1 MFFANACTFGEVEA
15 LRNSVG
21 KEMKMMP
28 YFAVVVGLLTL
39 LLNAGALLAMLW
51 PKVARKQKMF
61 LLIRLI
67 CFTYC
72 IFGVGLLIS
81 GSFALYRLYGAGLR
95 LVTQQ
100 GCFFQFLLLDF
111 SLRFLTDV
119 SLFTGLDRCLA
130 VVAPK
135 FYVHVF
141 KRKLT
146 TTIMLCI
153 ILHCT
158 IMEIVGYFYTSDQV
172 LLFCSYVTIFERSY
186 FIKSQMQ
193 INLLLAITLVVYLFL
208 MFWIR
213 LKMRTVERH
222 GDNISQSR
230 QRMNVKLIVT
240 LFMCVGTFCITTVVG
255 NVVVSFALS
264 ISDLTQSILT
274 TRFAVLSFFDGI
286 LHFILLYCRMGEFR
300 KLIHYSLLCQ
310 SAATKCS
317 IIGMI
322 SSKGI

>member
-1 MFFANACTFGEVEA
+1 MFFANASTFGEVEVM
-15 LRNSVG
+15 RNSVG
-21 KEMKMMP
+21 KEMKIMP
-28 YFAVVVGLLTL
+28 YFGVVVGLLTL
-39 LLNAGALLAMLW
+39 LLNAGALLAMLL
-51 PKVARKQKMF
+51 PKVARKQKVF

-72 IFGVGLLIS
+72 IFGAGLLIS
-81 GSFALYRLYGAGLR
+81 GIFALYRLHGAGLR
-95 LVTQQ
+95 LLTQQ
-100 GCFFQFLLLDF
+100 GCFLQFLVLDF

-146 TTIMLCI
+146 TTIMLLI
-153 ILHCT
+153 FFHCV
-158 IMEIVGYFYTSDQV
+158 IMEIVGYFHTSDQP
-172 LLFCSYVTIFERSY
+172 LLFCSYVTIFDRSY

-193 INLLLAITLVVYLFL
+193 INLLLSITLVVYLFL
-208 MFWIR
+208 MVWIR
-213 LKMRTVERH
+213 FKMRSVERL

-255 NVVVSFALS
+255 NVVVNFALS

-274 TRFAVLSFFDGI
+274 TRYAIISFFDGI

-300 KLIHYSLLCQ
+300 KLIHCLLLRQ
-310 SAATKCS
+310 TAAAKKSS
-317 IIGMI
+317 IGII

>member
-15 LRNSVG
+15 MRNSVG
-21 KEMKMMP
+21 NEMKMMP
-28 YFAVVVGLLTL
+28 YFGVVVGLLTF
-39 LLNAGALLAMLW
+39 LLNAGALLAMLL
-51 PKVARKQKMF
+51 PKVARKQRMF

-81 GSFALYRLYGAGLR
+81 GSFALYRLYGSGLR
-95 LVTQQ
+95 LVTQA

-111 SLRFLTDV
+111 SLRLLTDV

-146 TTIMLCI
+146 TTIMLLI
-153 ILHCT
+153 ILHCS
-158 IMEIVGYFYTSDQV
+158 IMEIVGYFHTSDQM
-172 LLFCSYVTIFERSY
+172 LLLCSYVTIFERSY

-208 MFWIR
+208 MLWIR

-222 GDNISQSR
+222 GDNISQSRR

-255 NVVVSFALS
+255 NVVISFALS

-274 TRFAVLSFFDGI
+274 TRYALLAFFDGI

-300 KLIHYSLLCQ
+300 KLIHYPLLRQ

-317 IIGMI
+317 IGMI